1 MFKENLENLTKD
13 DAFAIAVK
21 LMDIIVKINDWS
33 EKNQTQFKPDQTE
46 NLKNLS
52 FELSNRFLHS
62 INFIILFFRPL
73 KNLNIDL
80 KKKSSSWFGIC
91 G

>member
-1 MFKENLENLTKD
+1 MLKENLENLTKD

-62 INFIILFFRPL
+62 INFIILFF
-73 KNLNIDL
+73 
-80 KKKSSSWFGIC
+80 
-91 G
+91 